1 MAFGMRYAPATF
13 QRLMNVVL
21 VGLLF
26 CAAYLDD
33 LVVHSESRVDHMEH
47 LSVVFCHLKIENLSK
62 CEFGQV
68 TVTYLGKEVGGV
80 QVRPVKA
87 KVGITLFPV
96 PTNPTELC
104 RFLVRVSYYRSIC
117 QNFQLWPP
125 L

>member
-47 LSVVFCHLKIENLSK
+47 LSVVFCHLKIDYLSK
-62 CEFGQV
+62 CKFGQV
-68 TVTYLGKEVGGV
+68 TVTYLGKEVGG
-80 QVRPVKA
+80 
-87 KVGITLFPV
+87 F
-96 PTNPTELC
+96 
-104 RFLVRVSYYRSIC
+104 RFVLLRLRWASPC
-117 QNFQLWPP
+117 FQSQLTQLSFAVFW
-125 L
+125 